1 MKYITR
7 VCLSMYKVN
16 MTLADSFNDSGCG
29 PNYEHDGEHN
39 DEHDEGDY
47 PQLNFNGGISLDN
60 LNTHGA
66 FKILANLPSKNA
78 AVKKLLDAHAEIRSS
93 NVLTT
98 PDDTKAKFEAWNA
111 KATEYIEK
119 NHLKIFPNKSL
130 IQKIVEL
137 VKDHPDL
144 NKYVHDHGIIKNF
157 KDRNKWNKEV
167 LHYCNENGID
177 LGPKPGRTAKET
189 NNVNA
194 KAHHLDH
201 FSVEEHTDEH
211 GRHFLKI
218 YVKKHHTHARHSDPA
233 KRKFPGAPQQFAAG
247 PRMFP

>member
-1 MKYITR
+1 
-7 VCLSMYKVN
+7 MYKVN
-16 MTLADSFNDSGCG
+16 MTVADSFNDSGCG
-29 PNYEHDGEHN
+29 PNYEHDKEHN

-47 PQLNFNGGISLDN
+47 PHLNFNSISTGSLIDVVM
-60 LNTHGA
+60 LNKRKYAPLQKLYDEYETMMSEKNSDFEAHRLHSEWT
-66 FKILANLPSKNA
+66 KKVTDYCKSKNIDLST
-78 AVKKLLDAHAEIRSS
+78 K
-93 NVLTT
+93 NLTT
-98 PDDTKAKFEAWNA
+98 LIK
-111 KATEYIEK
+111 
-119 NHLKIFPNKSL
+119 KIT
-130 IQKIVEL
+130 EL

-144 NKYVHDHGIIKNF
+144 EKYVHDHGTIKNF

-167 LHYCNENGID
+167 LRYCKENEID

-189 NNVNA
+189 KNVNA

-218 YVKKHHTHARHSDPA
+218 SVKKHHTHAKHSDPA